1 MDDTIEY
8 LTSYSAT
15 NSATK
20 LFEPETLDISYVA
33 DGRIYSAEY
42 DYNEYDYN
50 KDEMDYDDDSVKA
63 VKWSDSTLTSKSA
76 KAVCAQKRL
85 TRVFLC
91 RILYAYVF

>member
-1 MDDTIEY
+1 LDDTIEY

-42 DYNEYDYN
+42 DYN

-63 VKWSDSTLTSKSA
+63 VKWSDSTLTSNLPKPDA
-76 KAVCAQKRL
+76 LKNV
-85 TRVFLC
+85 
-91 RILYAYVF
+91 

>member
-8 LTSYSAT
+8 LTSYSGT

-42 DYNEYDYN
+42 DYN

-63 VKWSDSTLTSKSA
+63 VKWSASTLTSNLPK
-76 KAVCAQKRL
+76 
-85 TRVFLC
+85 
-91 RILYAYVF
+91 LYALKNV